1 MKKVEIIAKDWEHVM
16 NAIKDFNGDPSDL
29 QKILKEFDP
38 INHPEQL
45 PEILKALKN

>member
-1 MKKVEIIAKDWEHVM
+1 MKKVEIIAKNWEHVM
-16 NAIKDFNGDPSDL
+16 NAIKDFNEDPSDL
-29 QKILKEFDP
+29 QKILKKFDP

>member
-1 MKKVEIIAKDWEHVM
+1 MKKVEIIAKNWEQVM

-29 QKILKEFDP
+29 QKILKKFDP